1 MRDFFYDL
9 QRSIRVRG
17 HWYFILI
24 FLLFLSSFLF
34 SIAAMAAG
42 RQNEVKRRYEKIYTE
57 WQYYPLYD
65 SLVEEAYRE
74 FYQNPASVM
83 KLKRLNELLH
93 EEESFTYLELYD
105 NPVYIKDYTGPLKN
119 LDGYEWNN
127 YERHQNVEIHG
138 PGTGLYCGVKGMW
151 IGKNVAEHFELP
163 LSEGE
168 FPGEQ
173 DFIWSETDT
182 IKVVLGAGYRGVY
195 QLGERFRFD
204 CFIAN
209 RDAEVV
215 GFLEEGATLS
225 YKNKRLVNL
234 DHYLLL
240 PQYEMKQLSQEV
252 DSEAY
257 HSFWFIYLM
266 KNEGLVASYTSAEY
280 VQEVIYSFCEKIG
293 LSPIH
298 YIDGAKN
305 RQMVTFGKNIEEL
318 TKTLFLL
325 SAGTMLLSVLLLC
338 VHFTLRIKDN
348 TQYYAILCS
357 CGASFGKIAGL
368 VAGELFGILLLS
380 VTGGYLLAVLFAS
393 LLMEQM
399 PGIYLPVLFL
409 VSYGILPF
417 LVSLYRLRHLEIAK
431 GLREE

>member
-24 FLLFLSSFLF
+24 FLLLLSSFLF

-42 RQNEVKRRYEKIYTE
+42 QQNEVKRKYKKTYMEQ
-57 WQYYPLYD
+57 QYYNICDVLTG
-65 SLVEEAYRE
+65 EAERE
-74 FYQNPASVM
+74 FYQNPVSVR
-83 KLKRLNELLH
+83 KLKKLNELLH

-105 NPVYIKDYTGPLKN
+105 NPVYIKDYTGPVKSLN
-119 LDGYEWNN
+119 GYEWNN
-127 YERHQNVEIHG
+127 YESYQNREIHG
-138 PGTGLYCGVKGMW
+138 PGTGLYSAVKGLW
-151 IGKNVAEHFELP
+151 IGKNIGEHFELS
-163 LSEGE
+163 LSEGT

-173 DFIWSETDT
+173 DFVWSESDT
-182 IKVVLGAGYRGVY
+182 IKVVLGAGYRDTY
-195 QLGERFRFD
+195 QVGDRFRLD

-215 GFLEEGATLS
+215 GFLEEGAVLPYK
-225 YKNKRLVNL
+225 YKNLVNL
-234 DHYLLL
+234 DYYLLL
-240 PQYEMKQLSQEV
+240 PQYGMKQLSEEV

-257 HSFWFIYLM
+257 HSFWFTYLM
-266 KNEGLVASYTSAEY
+266 KNSGMVASYTSAEY
-280 VQEVIYSFCEKIG
+280 VQEVIYSFCETLG
-293 LSPIH
+293 LEPVV
-298 YIDGAKN
+298 YVDGAKN
-305 RQMVTFGKNIEEL
+305 QQMVTFGKNIEEL

-348 TQYYAILCS
+348 TKYYAILCS
-357 CGASFGKIAGL
+357 CGASFRKITGL
-368 VAGELFGILLLS
+368 IAGELFGILLLS
-380 VTGGYLLAVLFAS
+380 VTAGYLLAVFFAS
-393 LLMEQM
+393 LLMERM
-399 PGIYLPVLFL
+399 PGIYLPFLFL
-409 VSYGILPF
+409 VCYGLLPF